1 MMQNIDF
8 EHDPRSRKVT
18 RYFLW
23 LQLAALISVPAL
35 VSLRLHSLALVLS
48 SITLLLSGVLCLWL
62 YRRYQSLP
70 QVREKNELQ
79 RQVLQIQGKV
89 AGAQQLLARTRQDR
103 EHLLRKEQFT
113 LDATLL
119 NQQTHH
125 IQKGLSACS
134 VKDATISEVEPQ
146 IKESLGAAGIATALD
161 VTEEAISQVPG
172 LGAAK
177 RVALMQ
183 WQSLLQ
189 AQFDLTKP
197 VRLPD
202 YQLEFIQKK
211 FQRLHVWNDEK
222 EKTAADYLLQ
232 VVVELDVTQQRLKQ
246 MAPITFRG
254 YLGHALASKG

>member
-18 RYFLW
+18 QYFLW

-35 VSLRLHSLALVLS
+35 VSLRLHSLAMVLS
-48 SITLLLSGVLCLWL
+48 LITLLLSGVVCLWL
-62 YRRYQSLP
+62 YRRYRSLP

-79 RQVLQIQGKV
+79 RQVLQIQEKV
-89 AGAQQLLARTRQDR
+89 AGAQQLLARTRRDR

-113 LDATLL
+113 LEATLL

-125 IQKGLSACS
+125 IQKGLSSCG
-134 VKDATISEVEPQ
+134 VKEATIWEVGPQ
-146 IKESLGAAGIATALD
+146 LKECLAEAGIATAMD
-161 VTEEAISQVPG
+161 VTEETISQVPG
-172 LGAAK
+172 VDAAN

-183 WQSLLQ
+183 WRSLLQ
-189 AQFDLTKP
+189 DQFDLTKP
-197 VRLPD
+197 VKLPD

-222 EKTAADYLLQ
+222 EKMAADYLLQ
-232 VVVELDVTQQRLKQ
+232 VVVELDATQQRRKR

-254 YLGHALASKG
+254 YLVHTLASKG